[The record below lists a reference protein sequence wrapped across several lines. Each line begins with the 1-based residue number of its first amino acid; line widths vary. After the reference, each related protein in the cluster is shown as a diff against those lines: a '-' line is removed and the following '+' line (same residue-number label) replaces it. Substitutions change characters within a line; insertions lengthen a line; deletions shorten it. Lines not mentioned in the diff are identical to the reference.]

1 MSGKHICIV
10 DDDLDDIFLMSA
22 SLKRLEAAA
31 ALSLSISTFTDG
43 NDALDFFAAAAPASL
58 PDCICMDINMPGLDG
73 IELLKRL
80 RDMVHL
86 QSLPI
91 YIVSTTMDRKTH
103 ETALALGATGSFVKP
118 ETMAGMEEMQKR
130 FLGIGAGD

>member
-86 QSLPI
+86 QTLPI

-103 ETALALGATGSFVKP
+103 EKALALGATGSFVKP
-118 ETMAGMEEMQKR
+118 ETMAAMEEMQKR